1 MHVAFVG
8 FGLIAGSIA
17 RAIRAGGTSRAWTL
31 RAWSPSGEG
40 PALALAEGVL
50 DAAASTPEAAIAG
63 ADLVVLAGPPT
74 ACLDALESLA
84 GPWHDALGPAT
95 VVTDVASTKTA
106 LAARADLLG
115 LRFVG
120 GHPMAGLERSG
131 YAAGRADLFVDRPWV
146 IVSGALASDADVGR
160 VEQLAVACGGRP
172 VRLGAEAHDLAV
184 AGISHLPLIVAAA
197 LVEAVAGRPGAPASE
212 WATARSLAASGW
224 RDMTRLARGDP
235 AMGAGIA
242 ATNRA
247 ALSSR
252 IRDLEAILADWRSSL
267 DEGIDEAAF
276 RARLEAAR
284 TRLDEAP

>member
-8 FGLIAGSIA
+8 FGLIGGSIA

-31 RAWSPSGEG
+31 RAWSPSGVG
-40 PALALAEGVL
+40 SARAVAEGVL
-50 DAAASTPEAAIAG
+50 DAAATTPEAAIAG

-74 ACLDALESLA
+74 ACLDGLESLA
-84 GPWHDALGPAT
+84 GPWREALGPAT
-95 VVTDVASTKTA
+95 VITDVASTKA
-106 LAARADLLG
+106 SLVGRADTLG

-131 YAAGRADLFVDRPWV
+131 YGAGRADLFVDRPWV
-146 IVSGALASDADVGR
+146 IVPGAHASDEDIGR
-160 VEQLAVACGGRP
+160 VEELAGACGSRP
-172 VRLGAEAHDLAV
+172 VRLGPDAHDLAV

-197 LVEAVAGRPGAPASE
+197 LVEAVAGRPDATAPG
-212 WATARSLAASGW
+212 WATAGPLAASGW

-242 ATNRA
+242 ATNRV
-247 ALSSR
+247 ALSAR

-267 DEGIDEAAF
+267 EDGTDEAEL

-284 TRLDEAP
+284 ARLGEAP

>member
-1 MHVAFVG
+1 MHVAFLG
-8 FGLIAGSIA
+8 FGLIGGSVA
-17 RAIRAGGTSRAWTL
+17 RAIRAGSTSRAWTL

-40 PALALAEGVL
+40 PALALTEGVL
-50 DAAASTPEAAIAG
+50 DAAATTPEAAIAG

-95 VVTDVASTKTA
+95 VVTDVASTKTE
-106 LAARADLLG
+106 LVARADGLG

-146 IVSGALASDADVGR
+146 IVPGTPASDADVGR

-197 LVEAVAGRPGAPASE
+197 LVEAVAGRPGAPASG

-242 ATNRA
+242 ATNRT

-267 DEGIDEAAF
+267 DAGTDEAAF